1 MVVTNGEHSRFAGGN
16 VGRTS
21 GERSDIMSEEI
32 IDEGNT
38 SVESWVRRFRENIDR
53 QYVSNSQVDRGAT
66 LLETVARMAIERRYT
81 IAEPSTALYDEAK
94 RSKWPWPHLI
104 VRGVD
109 GFMSSFHLSELS
121 KPGTAPKPRTLAGVP
136 KSDDPQWIEE
146 RSREFEPTGML
157 SLRVNGDRPFARQRS
172 LRDTVNSRI
181 DERLD
186 TLFDGLHDEIAVS
199 HERAE
204 ADRRREVTIGQAQ
217 RECRGER
224 LYTALCEEVQL
235 HGMLESQ
242 RSYLDLVE
250 QRLRRIDPDRLMD
263 ASDDIE
269 MMRRRIDARD
279 PLTTGGVDWLDQ
291 PEPTD
296 LDIYEYMHRNQ
307 FGTTFDRDGSYRDR
321 TRRPPRRTMPS
332 IGNGRFFD

>member
-104 VRGVD
+104 VRDVD

-121 KPGTAPKPRTLAGVP
+121 KPGTAPKPRTLAGGP
-136 KSDDPQWIEE
+136 KSDE
-146 RSREFEPTGML
+146 
-157 SLRVNGDRPFARQRS
+157 
-172 LRDTVNSRI
+172 
-181 DERLD
+181 
-186 TLFDGLHDEIAVS
+186 
-199 HERAE
+199 
-204 ADRRREVTIGQAQ
+204 
-217 RECRGER
+217 RGER
-224 LYTALCEEVQL
+224 ETGLLAAGEHARRL
-235 HGMLESQ
+235 HRVVAG
-242 RSYLDLVE
+242 E
-250 QRLRRIDPDRLMD
+250 Q
-263 ASDDIE
+263 E
-269 MMRRRIDARD
+269 
-279 PLTTGGVDWLDQ
+279 
-291 PEPTD
+291 
-296 LDIYEYMHRNQ
+296 
-307 FGTTFDRDGSYRDR
+307 
-321 TRRPPRRTMPS
+321 
-332 IGNGRFFD
+332 